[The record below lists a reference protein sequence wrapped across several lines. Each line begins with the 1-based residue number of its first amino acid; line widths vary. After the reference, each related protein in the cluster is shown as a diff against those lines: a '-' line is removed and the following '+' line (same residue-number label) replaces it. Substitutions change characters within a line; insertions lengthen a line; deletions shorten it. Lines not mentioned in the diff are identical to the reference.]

1 MKETYYVTGMTCV
14 GCQRRIEKSLKKVT
28 GIKNVEV
35 NLQTGQLN
43 CEYDD
48 KKVSEDEIIKQV
60 ELLGYGISKNEKSS
74 AIKSI
79 GLFGVIIGIFMLV
92 SMLGIQNLLVPGNTA
107 SSNMSYGMLLLLGL
121 TTSVHCIAMCG
132 GINLSQ
138 SQKYKKAVFEYNIGR
153 VLCYTLLG
161 FVLGLLGQ
169 ILGTSF
175 PGMTYKI
182 QGILKMAAGLAMF
195 YMGLSLLNI
204 VPKIN
209 LKSLTALNTIK
220 VKGPFL
226 IGLLN
231 GFMPCGPLQSIEVVS
246 FGSMSA
252 IHGAW
257 IMLLFG
263 IGTLPLMIGF
273 GKIIQIVNE
282 RHLKYGMQI
291 GYGLICVMGLSLVAQ
306 GSAISI
312 HVDVKYVLT
321 CIVILFLIAI
331 VVSKWNYKIIYAI
344 VGILLV
350 SLITT
355 VSLQKAE
362 IRKTADNHT
371 ETDIQEIKSEIS
383 SYSYPSI
390 TVDAGKKVI
399 WTVSVKQEDLNGCN
413 EVLIIPSLNIEKEL
427 QVGDNVIEFI
437 IDKPGKISY
446 SCWMGMIRGTITAK

>member
-1 MKETYYVTGMTCV
+1 
-14 GCQRRIEKSLKKVT
+14 
-28 GIKNVEV
+28 
-35 NLQTGQLN
+35 
-43 CEYDD
+43 
-48 KKVSEDEIIKQV
+48 
-60 ELLGYGISKNEKSS
+60 
-74 AIKSI
+74 
-79 GLFGVIIGIFMLV
+79 
-92 SMLGIQNLLVPGNTA
+92 
-107 SSNMSYGMLLLLGL
+107 
-121 TTSVHCIAMCG
+121 
-132 GINLSQ
+132 
-138 SQKYKKAVFEYNIGR
+138 
-153 VLCYTLLG
+153 
-161 FVLGLLGQ
+161 
-169 ILGTSF
+169 
-175 PGMTYKI
+175 
-182 QGILKMAAGLAMF
+182 MF

-204 VPKIN
+204 MPKIN
-209 LKSLTALNTIK
+209 LKNLSIINKIK

-252 IHGAW
+252 MRGAL

-263 IGTLPLMIGF
+263 IGTLPLMLGF
-273 GKIIQIVNE
+273 GKIIQIVSE
-282 RHLKYGMQI
+282 RHLKYGIQI

-331 VVSKWNYKIIYAI
+331 VVSKWNYKITYAI

-355 VSLQKAE
+355 ASLQKAE
-362 IRKTADNHT
+362 IRETADNHT
-371 ETDIQEIKSEIS
+371 ETEIQEIKSEIS